1 MSKDRNP
8 IYLGGLLRPLEDNYF
23 CLAISRIGR
32 VNIGLNSLTGIVLD
46 PVRLTDF

>member
-8 IYLGGLLRPLEDNYF
+8 IYLGGLLSLLEDNYF

-32 VNIGLNSLTGIVLD
+32 VNICLNPFTGFVLV
-46 PVRLTDF
+46 PARLIHF

>member
-32 VNIGLNSLTGIVLD
+32 VNIGLNSFTGIVLD

>member
-8 IYLGGLLRPLEDNYF
+8 IYLGGLLSLLEDNYF

-32 VNIGLNSLTGIVLD
+32 VNIGFNPFTGIVLD
-46 PVRLTDF
+46 PARLTHF